1 MSDYPGRARMNV
13 TRKKV
18 LAIDDEVEIL
28 DSVKEDLEAAG
39 YEVRVANNG
48 PLGFEIAQEF
58 EPDMIFLDISMPR
71 MNGFQF
77 LDKLGTDP
85 RIGQTPVVM
94 ISGYGDTDNI
104 FKAQASR
111 YVRDFVIKP
120 FQAIDLIDMMRRHA

>member
-1 MSDYPGRARMNV
+1 MNV

-28 DSVKEDLEAAG
+28 DSVREDLEAAG

-48 PLGFEIAQEF
+48 SLGFQIAQEF

-77 LDKLGTDP
+77 LDKLGADP

>member
-1 MSDYPGRARMNV
+1 MNV
-13 TRKKV
+13 TRKKI
-18 LAIDDEVEIL
+18 LAIDDEIEIL

-39 YEVRVANNG
+39 YDVRVASSG
-48 PLGFEIAQEF
+48 ALGFEIAQEF

-77 LDKLGTDP
+77 LDKLSADP

-120 FQAIDLIDMMRRHA
+120 FQAIDLIDLMRRHA